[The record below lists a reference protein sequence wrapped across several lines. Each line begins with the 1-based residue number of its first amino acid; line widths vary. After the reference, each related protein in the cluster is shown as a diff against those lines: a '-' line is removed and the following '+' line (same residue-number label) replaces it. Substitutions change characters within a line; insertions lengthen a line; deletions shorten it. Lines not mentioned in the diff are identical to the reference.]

1 MDQDAA
7 GLAILLVVFVLY
19 AAAAR
24 RLDRLSVTSAI
35 VFTAAGVVLGGEAL
49 DVLPLS
55 IGTEATK
62 LLAESAL
69 AVLLFADASSVDARA
84 ARNDAGLVARLLLV
98 GLPLTVVAGA
108 VVAAP
113 LLPDLTWPACLLLA
127 AVLAPTDAA
136 LGMAVFGN
144 RAVPARV
151 RRVLNVE
158 SGLNDGLATPIVFF
172 MIAVVTDEA
181 TDSSSAVLTEALGR
195 AAADL
200 ALGVAVGAGVAA
212 LGGGLMMWAR
222 RHGTTTP
229 ESEEIGVLAL
239 AVLSYVAALA
249 VDVNGFVAAFV
260 GGLVFGAVTRG
271 AMRERAGVTDV
282 VGQLLAVL
290 VWVIF
295 GAVLA
300 GPVLADG
307 PDWAPIGYALLSLT
321 LIRMV
326 PVALAL
332 TGSGLRPVSLAFMGW
347 FGPRGMAS
355 VVFVLVVVIELE
367 EVAPD
372 MAALIGETGTWT
384 ILFSVLLHGL
394 TAGPVGRAY
403 GRRADRLPAS
413 APERAAGPE
422 PDLRRR
428 HLTASTEEPT
438 GSP

>member
-1 MDQDAA
+1 MNADAA
-7 GLAILLVVFVLY
+7 GLAVLLLVFVLY
-19 AAAAR
+19 AAVAG

-35 VFTAAGVVLGGEAL
+35 VFTTAGVVLGAEVL
-49 DVLPLS
+49 DVLPLT
-55 IGTEATK
+55 IGAESTK

-69 AVLLFADASSVDARA
+69 AVLLFADASTVDVRA
-84 ARNDAGLVARLLLV
+84 AREDAGLAARMLFV
-98 GLPLTVVAGA
+98 GLPLAIVAGT

-113 LLPDLTWPACLLLA
+113 LLPDLTLPACVLLA

-158 SGLNDGLATPIVFF
+158 SGLNDGLATPVVFF
-172 MIAVVTDEA
+172 MIAVVADEA
-181 TDSSSAVLTEALGR
+181 ADTSNAALSAALR
-195 AAADL
+195 TAVTDL
-200 ALGVAVGAGVAA
+200 ALGVVVGAAVAA
-212 LGGGLMMWAR
+212 LGGLMLLRAR
-222 RHGTTTP
+222 RRGWTTP

-239 AVLSYVAALA
+239 AVLAYVAAVA

-271 AMRERAGVTDV
+271 AMRERTGVTDV

-300 GPVLADG
+300 GPVVLDG
-307 PDWAPIGYALLSLT
+307 PDWAPIVYALLSLT
-321 LIRMV
+321 VIRMV

-332 TGSGLRPVSLAFMGW
+332 AGTGMRPPTVAFMGW

-355 VVFVLVVVIELE
+355 VVFVLVVVIQLE
-367 EVAPD
+367 HVAPET
-372 MAALIGETGTWT
+372 AELVGETGAWT

-394 TAGPVGRAY
+394 TAGPLGRAY
-403 GRRADRLPAS
+403 GRASAAFPPS
-413 APERAAGPE
+413 APELEHAPE
-422 PDLRRR
+422 PSLRRR
-428 HLTASTEEPT
+428 HLLAPARPPT
-438 GSP
+438 G

>member
-1 MDQDAA
+1 MDENAA
-7 GLAILLVVFVLY
+7 GIAVLLVVFVLY

-35 VFTAAGVVLGGEAL
+35 VFTTAGVVLGGEAL
-49 DVLPLS
+49 DILPLS
-55 IGTEATK
+55 IGTESTK

-84 ARNDAGLVARLLLV
+84 ARDDAPLAARLLFI
-98 GLPLTVVAGA
+98 GLPLAIVAGA

-113 LLPDLTWPACLLLA
+113 LLPDLTWPACILLA

-151 RRVLNVE
+151 RRVLNIE
-158 SGLNDGLATPIVFF
+158 SGLNDGLATPVVFF

-181 TDSSSAVLTEALGR
+181 TDSSSAVLSEALRR

-200 ALGVAVGAGVAA
+200 ALGVVVGAAVAA
-212 LGGGLMMWAR
+212 AGGALLLWAR
-222 RHGTTTP
+222 RHDATTP

-239 AVLSYVAALA
+239 AVLAYVAAVA

-271 AMRERAGVTDV
+271 ALRERTEVTDV

-300 GPVLADG
+300 GPVLLDG
-307 PDWAPIGYALLSLT
+307 PHWEPIAYAVLSLT
-321 LIRMV
+321 VIRMV

-332 TGSGLRPVSLAFMGW
+332 AGAGLRPATVAFMGW

-367 EVAPD
+367 EVAP
-372 MAALIGETGTWT
+372 AIAEVVGETGAWT
-384 ILFSVLLHGL
+384 ILLSVLLHGL
-394 TAGPVGRAY
+394 TAGPLGRAY
-403 GRRADRLPAS
+403 GRRSERFPAS

-422 PDLRRR
+422 PRLRRR
-428 HLTASTEEPT
+428 HLTAP
-438 GSP
+438 GG

>member
-1 MDQDAA
+1 MDEEAA
-7 GLAILLVVFVLY
+7 GLAVLLVVFVLY
-19 AAAAR
+19 AVVAR

-35 VFTAAGVVLGGEAL
+35 VFTTTGLVLGAEVL
-49 DVLPLS
+49 DILPLS
-55 IGTEATK
+55 LGAESTK

-84 ARNDAGLVARLLLV
+84 ARDDAGLVARLLLI

-108 VVAAP
+108 LVAAP
-113 LLPDLTWPACLLLA
+113 LLPDLTWPACILVA

-158 SGLNDGLATPIVFF
+158 SGLNDGLATPLVFF

-181 TDSSSAVLTEALGR
+181 TDSSSAVLSEALR
-195 AAADL
+195 NAVTDL
-200 ALGVAVGAGVAA
+200 ALGVVVGAAVAA
-212 LGGGLMMWAR
+212 AGGLALVWGR
-222 RHGTTTP
+222 RRAATTP

-239 AVLSYVAALA
+239 AVLAYVAAVA
-249 VDVNGFVAAFV
+249 FDVNGFVAAFV
-260 GGLVFGAVTRG
+260 GGLVFGVVTRG
-271 AMRERAGVTDV
+271 AMRERTGVTDV

-300 GPVLADG
+300 GPVLLDG

-321 LIRMV
+321 LIRMA

-332 TGSGLRPVSLAFMGW
+332 AGSGLRPASVAFMGW

-355 VVFVLVVVIELE
+355 VVFVLVVVIQLE
-367 EVAPD
+367 DVAPGI
-372 MAALIGETGTWT
+372 AELIGETGTWT

-394 TAGPVGRAY
+394 TAGPLGRAY
-403 GRRADRLPAS
+403 GRRSAGFPAE
-413 APERAAGPE
+413 APELAHRSE
-422 PDLRRR
+422 PRLRRR
-428 HLTASTEEPT
+428 HLTAPTARPT